1 MSLTAAHPGDARR
14 AVAPLVSLALPC
26 QKARG
31 LQGAAMES
39 IYYVL
44 SFACHRKCVHC
55 YEDRFRPYRRDEL
68 ARLTAEAKRAFP
80 LVIAN
85 LPGDM
90 RYLEPDA
97 EAPQGAHERIGRI
110 IVSGGE
116 VLIDPVRE
124 EVLYPALALMRAKY
138 AGAGGV
144 RLVVQT
150 TGDLVD
156 DRIIDELL
164 ELGVA
169 MISVAGMD
177 DFHVGLEGEK
187 REALRARLVARF
199 EAAGMRASGHRPGET
214 GRRDEAAG
222 PLYSFFGATPGS
234 WIGKLW
240 PRGRA
245 FANGLS
251 SAGIA
256 DNFCSRWSGG
266 LNFLNHRQAGSEVA
280 IEPTGD
286 VYPCCLKTRFPL
298 GNLTEEKLI
307 DILDSLTQDP
317 AFAAINRGEPERMGL
332 EHGWTEER
340 FLERSQR
347 LTPKG
352 ELYRNL
358 CFGCDAFHEEVLGP
372 RIDELRAARL
382 ARRIRPAMPV
392 PAE

>member
-68 ARLTAEAKRAFP
+68 ARLTAAAKRAFP

-85 LPGDM
+85 LPDEM
-90 RYLEPDA
+90 RYLEPDP
-97 EAPQGAHERIGRI
+97 EASRGMRERIGRI

-138 AGAGGV
+138 AAVGGV

-156 DRIIDELL
+156 ERIIDELL
-164 ELGVA
+164 ELGVS

-177 DFHVGLEGEK
+177 DFHVGMEGAK
-187 REALRARLVARF
+187 REALKERLIRWF
-199 EAAGMRASGHRPGET
+199 EAAGMRASGHKPGEKR
-214 GRRDEAAG
+214 RRDEEAG
-222 PLYSFFGATPGS
+222 PLYSFFGATPES

-251 SAGIA
+251 TAGIE
-256 DNFCSRWSGG
+256 DNFCNRWSGG

-286 VYPCCLKTRFPL
+286 VYPCCLKTRYPL

-307 DILDSLTQDP
+307 DILDSLKHDP
-317 AFAAINRGEPERMGL
+317 AFAAINLGEPERMGL
-332 EHGWTEER
+332 EHGWSRER
-340 FLERSQR
+340 FLERSER

-358 CFGCDAFHEEVLGP
+358 CLGCDAFHEEVLGL
-372 RIDELRAARL
+372 RIEELRASRL
-382 ARRIRPAMPV
+382 ARHIRPAMPA
-392 PAE
+392 PAA